1 MDIVNEVFDTFIG
14 DYVWARLLPVRAAPY
29 EFPSATNVSAA
40 QAFSSWRYEPATRFF
55 SIEPSSAAYA
65 SVWTRDN
72 ICRQGINLFLITYV
86 FGLLTYYGF
95 STLSYIFETTKHPKY
110 LKNQIRLEMRQ
121 ATSGMFGMAL
131 LTAPSFWP
139 SKLYD
144 LTEAGPGLWYNVV
157 QFPLFLIFTDFLVY
171 WIHRGLHHKLVYK
184 TLHKPHH
191 RWIMPTPYASHAFHP
206 LDGFAQSIP
215 YHMFPFLFPLQKV
228 SYVALFV
235 FVNLWTILIHD
246 GEYVANSPF
255 INGAAC
261 HTMHHLYFNYNYGQY
276 TTLWDRLGG
285 SYRRPNAELFRRD
298 QKTSDREWSKQ
309 VRETEQ
315 MVIQVEGKDDRTYGP
330 VDAKKND

>member
-14 DYVWARLLPVRAAPY
+14 DYVWAKLLPARPAPY

-40 QAFSSWRYEPATRFF
+40 QAFSSWQYEPATRFF
-55 SIEPSSAAYA
+55 SIEPSSAAYG
-65 SVWTRDN
+65 SV
-72 ICRQGINLFLITYV
+72 V

-95 STLSYIFETTKHPKY
+95 STLSYIFVFDKETTKHPKY

-121 ATSGMFGMAL
+121 ATSGI
-131 LTAPSFWP
+131 
-139 SKLYD
+139 KLYD

-157 QFPLFLIFTDFLVY
+157 QFPFFLLFTDFLVY

-206 LDGFAQSIP
+206 LDGFAQSIL
-215 YHMFPFLFPLQKV
+215 YHLFPFLFPLQKV

-315 MVIQVEGKDDRTYGP
+315 MVIQVEGEDDRTYDP